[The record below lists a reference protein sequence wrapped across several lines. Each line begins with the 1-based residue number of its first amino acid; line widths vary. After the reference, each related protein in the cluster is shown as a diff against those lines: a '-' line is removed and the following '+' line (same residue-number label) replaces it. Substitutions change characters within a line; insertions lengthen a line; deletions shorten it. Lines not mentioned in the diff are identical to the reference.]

1 MRTRGRIAIVS
12 VVILCGLRVG
22 ALQTAPTET
31 EYDADMKEIRLSL
44 GDAEGHIDARYWP
57 ETEEAGAALAQL
69 FERVQAFW
77 EARDT
82 AAAAEIAGTAIAASR
97 ALRAAAAQNDYDAAR
112 AAFGDL
118 RDTCAACHRDYREET
133 EDGYRVKPAGG

>member
-1 MRTRGRIAIVS
+1 MRNCQLIAIVA
-12 VVILCGLRVG
+12 VVTLCGLRVG

-31 EYDADMKEIRLSL
+31 EYDAAMKEIGLSL

-57 ETEEAGAALAQL
+57 ETEADGAALAEL
-69 FERVQAFW
+69 FEQVQAFW

-97 ALRAAAAQNDYDAAR
+97 ALRAAAAQDDYDAAR
-112 AAFGDL
+112 TAFGDL
-118 RDTCAACHRDYREET
+118 RGTCAACHQDYREET
-133 EDGYRVKPAGG
+133 EDGYRVKPGEE